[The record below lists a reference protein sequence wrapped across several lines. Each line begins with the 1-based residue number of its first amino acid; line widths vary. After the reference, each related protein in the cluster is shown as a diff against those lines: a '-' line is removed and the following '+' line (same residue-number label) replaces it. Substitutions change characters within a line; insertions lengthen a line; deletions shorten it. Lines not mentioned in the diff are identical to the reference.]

1 MKINLQKIMLIAG
14 FAAAVFGFSFDVKAQ
29 TRPMDKVTVNKTV
42 RFQRGKS
49 SAVIGG
55 KIVRGATHQYRL
67 RAKAGQEMAVVL
79 KTGNK
84 TSLTIYNLN
93 TGILEGADGV
103 RRTVV
108 ELPETGEYIIEIGT
122 DAGAANYTL
131 EITIH

>member
-1 MKINLQKIMLIAG
+1 MLIAG
-14 FAAAVFGFSFDVKAQ
+14 FAVAVFSFSSEAWAQ
-29 TRPMDKVTVNKTV
+29 RAMDKVTVNKTV

-49 SAVIGG
+49 SAVLSG

-67 RAKAGQEMAVVL
+67 RAKAGQELAVVL
-79 KTGNK
+79 RTGNK

-93 TGILEGADGV
+93 TGTLEGADGV
-103 RRTVV
+103 KQTVV

-122 DAGAANYTL
+122 DAAANYRL